1 MAEISEIVD
10 FCLKDIDPVK
20 RELQRRDLV
29 SEFEIDY
36 EIRMVLFL
44 VAHIDGEVSAAE
56 SRLSEAVA
64 RRMDWSPMY
73 RNLLQAKIEKQ
84 PTYSL
89 ENLKIGAGHSEFA
102 EILYRLGGSMA
113 LIDGSLN
120 QDERFLIANLVDRML
135 SSNAERAGSV
145 NVELERLFQLEPGIL
160 ATPKYVDGEEARPVE
175 TTGPESPPPED
186 EPVDL
191 ESCMAELD
199 SLVGLNGVKEE
210 IKRLVSYLSIQQKRQ
225 ELKLSQTKLSLH
237 MVFTGNPGTGKT
249 TVARLVARIYRALGF
264 LEKGHLVETDRS
276 GLVGQYIGHTDV
288 KTAEVVSRALDGI
301 LFIDEAYSLFKGTGN
316 DFGIEAIDALVK
328 RMEDNRDRLIV
339 IVAGYTDEMEA
350 FINSN
355 PGLRSRF
362 NTYIEF
368 ANFSSNELVG
378 IFEQMCEVNDYR
390 METKAKSKLEEVFR
404 QETNRAGRDFG
415 NGRFCRNLFEQVLR
429 TQAMRLSETDS
440 NLTRE
445 DLITLKAKDFV
456 LD

>member
-1 MAEISEIVD
+1 MAEISKIVD
-10 FCLKDIDPVK
+10 FCLKDIDAIK

-44 VAHIDGEVSAAE
+44 AAHIDGAVSAAE
-56 SRLSEAVA
+56 ARLSEAVA

-89 ENLKIGAGHSEFA
+89 ENLKIGAGHSA
-102 EILYRLGGSMA
+102 LAQILYRLGCGMA

-120 QDERFLIANLVDRML
+120 QDERFLIANLADQML
-135 SSNAERAGSV
+135 SSNSESARSV
-145 NVELERLFQLEPGIL
+145 NGELERLFQLDPGTL
-160 ATPKYVDGEEARPVE
+160 GTPRSAVRDEKGAVE
-175 TTGPESPPPED
+175 TAEPEAAREED
-186 EPVDL
+186 DPVDL
-191 ESCMAELD
+191 DSCMAELD
-199 SLVGLNGVKEE
+199 SLVGLSGVKEE
-210 IKRLVSYLSIQQKRQ
+210 IKRLVSYLSIQQKRKAM
-225 ELKLSQTKLSLH
+225 KLSQTRLSLH

-288 KTAEVVSRALDGI
+288 KTSEVVNRALDGI
-301 LFIDEAYSLFKGTGN
+301 LFIDEAYSLYKGTGN
-316 DFGIEAIDALVK
+316 DFGLEAIDSLVK
-328 RMEDNRDRLIV
+328 RMEDHRDRLIV
-339 IVAGYTDEMEA
+339 IVAGYTEEMEA

-368 ANFSSNELVG
+368 ADFSAGELVG
-378 IFEQMCEVNDYR
+378 IFKQMCEVNDYSMDGAAEER
-390 METKAKSKLEEVFR
+390 LREIFRRETE
-404 QETNRAGRDFG
+404 RAGRDFG

-429 TQAMRLSETDS
+429 TQAMRLSETRTE
-440 NLTRE
+440 LTKE
-445 DLITLKAKDFV
+445 DLVALKAKDF
-456 LD
+456 LLE